1 MGNFRL
7 CISAVLWISLCISY
21 GSTTTPARDSVTD
34 AELQTLSEAMLAAD
48 VNNCADL
55 VTVNQQGSTSFHSQR
70 DNAPLPLLTV
80 QASAYTKPTIEK
92 LLPLHN
98 NYVPRVSTV
107 EVVTTQE
114 TQEETAFLDAIM
126 PTSVMKKAE
135 KFLVDKGFITTRRRL
150 SNGSYRTNNRAF
162 RDAIHLI
169 WFGLYSRENG
179 TLGSSGFEHVFLG
192 EIKQE
197 KVQGFHN
204 WVFFSKEE
212 QNDKLNYKGKIGPYV
227 NLGNK
232 GKIVKHKFDWNNK
245 EKPISSMFVGTSPEF
260 EMALYTVCFYTRP
273 GQRCAVKLN
282 GKDVNI
288 TTHYLYRQGKRYVG
302 SAFPDI

>member
-1 MGNFRL
+1 MERFVFVAILLNLACFGY
-7 CISAVLWISLCISY
+7 AA
-21 GSTTTPARDSVTD
+21 TPATNSVTD
-34 AELQTLSEAMLAAD
+34 AELQTLSEALLAAD

-55 VTVNQQGSTSFHSQR
+55 VTVNQQGSTSFHNHR

-80 QASAYTKPTIEK
+80 QPSAYTKPTIEK

-98 NYVPRVSTV
+98 NYVATVGNV
-107 EVVTTQE
+107 EVVTSQE

-126 PTSVMKKAE
+126 PTNVMKKAE
-135 KFLVDKGFITTRRRL
+135 KFLVDKGLISTRRRL
-150 SNGSYRTNNRAF
+150 SNGSYRNNPTAF
-162 RDAIHLI
+162 REAIHQI
-169 WFGLYSRENG
+169 WFGLYSRGNG

-204 WVFFSKEE
+204 WIFFSKEE
-212 QNDKLNYKGKIGPYV
+212 QNNNLNYKGKIGPYV
-227 NLGNK
+227 SLGNK
-232 GKIVKHKFDWNNK
+232 GRIVKHKFDWINH

-260 EMALYTVCFYTRP
+260 EIALYTVCYYARP

-288 TTHYLYRQGKRYVG
+288 TTHYSYRQGKRYVG

>member
-1 MGNFRL
+1 MEIRSCF
-7 CISAVLWISLCISY
+7 IVLILIQCSFHAFAATAS
-21 GSTTTPARDSVTD
+21 RDSVTD
-34 AELQTLSEAMLAAD
+34 AELQTLSEALLAAD
-48 VNNCADL
+48 INNCANL
-55 VTVNQQGSTSFHSQR
+55 VTVNQQGSTSFHSHR

-80 QASAYTKPTIEK
+80 QSTAYSKPTIEK

-98 NYVPRVSTV
+98 NYVARVSDA

-150 SNGSYRTNNRAF
+150 SNGSYRNNNRAF
-162 RDAIHLI
+162 RDAIHQI
-169 WFGLYSRENG
+169 WFGLYSRENN

-192 EIKQE
+192 EIKNE

-212 QNDKLNYKGKIGPYV
+212 QNNNLNYKGKIGPNV
-227 NLGNK
+227 SLGDK
-232 GKIVKHKFDWNNK
+232 GMIVKHKFDWNSK

-260 EMALYTVCFYTRP
+260 EIALYSVCFYTRP
-273 GQRCAVKLN
+273 GSRCPVKLN
-282 GKDVNI
+282 GKNVSVA
-288 TTHYLYRQGKRYVG
+288 THYLYRQGKRYVG